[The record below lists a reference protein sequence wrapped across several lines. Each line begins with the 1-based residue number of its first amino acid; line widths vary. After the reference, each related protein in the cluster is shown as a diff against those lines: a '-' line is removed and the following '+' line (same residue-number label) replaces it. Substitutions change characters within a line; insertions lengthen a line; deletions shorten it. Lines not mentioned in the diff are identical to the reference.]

1 MIKLFEKFKDESEI
15 KDKIFLK
22 AVKTCE
28 KYIIDLFLDKGYD
41 INTENAIVF
50 ASGDDEIFR
59 YFLKKGADLDD
70 LINNRSLNEEDVQK
84 ALIDF
89 NHEDFIYDN
98 KVNFNYKLKLDSE
111 YGEIIKLYLNMK
123 KSDDYDFEKYKE
135 EKEMQIN
142 MRKYNIG

>member
-1 MIKLFEKFKDESEI
+1 MIKLFEKFKDASEI

-142 MRKYNIG
+142 LRKYTIG

>member
-1 MIKLFEKFKDESEI
+1 MIKLFEKFKDASEI

-98 KVNFNYKLKLDSE
+98 KFNFNYKLKLDSE

>member
-1 MIKLFEKFKDESEI
+1 MSF
-15 KDKIFLK
+15 
-22 AVKTCE
+22 
-28 KYIIDLFLDKGYD
+28 YI
-41 INTENAIVF
+41 
-50 ASGDDEIFR
+50 
-59 YFLKKGADLDD
+59 
-70 LINNRSLNEEDVQK
+70 RSF
-84 ALIDF
+84 I
-89 NHEDFIYDN
+89 IYDN